1 MSQESSSDSTNTRKD
16 VQKASIALKQFSKD
30 VRKLIRSSAKKEE
43 RANVWSGLKITLAGE
58 IADILSDQDHHR
70 WVIAPSALPKP
81 PVEPKWKTDEKKLHR
96 NLRLKR
102 IRQDIREDEQA
113 QRYKKNQKL
122 GSLIDRAKDAQL
134 ARQQLM
140 KQCDDAVS
148 KISARPTAEKL
159 AQLRSQFIP
168 INDVPKKESNLS
180 DDEELPNRESFH
192 LQWRKQNGFRTAQ
205 DIVRATRATQFI
217 EDDDDNGSGGNF
229 YPHDQLESYLNRTPS
244 LQEKVPY
251 FSLHTRHDS
260 DDLHERDDFPEMF
273 QDSDQS
279 IEY

>member
-30 VRKLIRSSAKKEE
+30 VRKLIRSNAKKEE

-58 IADILSDQDHHR
+58 IAQILSDQDYIR
-70 WVIAPSALPKP
+70 PAIRAKSPLKP

-102 IRQDIREDEQA
+102 IRQEIREDQ
-113 QRYKKNQKL
+113 QGQDYKKKQKL
-122 GSLIDRAKDAQL
+122 GSLIDRVKTDLLERKHAAHL
-134 ARQQLM
+134 SEAF
-140 KQCDDAVS
+140 S
-148 KISARPTAEKL
+148 KIPARPSAEKL

-168 INDVPKKESNLS
+168 INDLPKKESNLS

-205 DIVRATRATQFI
+205 DIVRATRATQFV

-251 FSLHTRHDS
+251 FSLHTRDDS